1 VVALTDRERGQLL
14 LAGAFILAIAL
25 IGLTI
30 VMNASAQTTT
40 MASKE
45 NAVARGGDALSV
57 RGTVRA
63 DLARMV
69 HKANTGVV
77 DFDDRRDRVRQE
89 FGVYA
94 GHVEHYYARNGRS
107 VGLTTDPVSTPFQR
121 GTRIRQKT
129 SATMD
134 DPADPGDGDFD
145 IASDTY
151 LRNATFVFT
160 SVTGGASDRFTL
172 ALDEN
177 PADSS
182 AWSMDIWTQGGA
194 VHVET
199 VDPTGEIREC
209 TVPESTVTGSSELTV
224 DIDEARVGGSYCE
237 ALENFGTGIGPYDIL
252 FRGGD
257 TVNGRYW
264 LTVALPEDSLRLSIL
279 TSAAPQTEKEE
290 VIYRF
295 SPRFTYYTG
304 TVSYETD
311 LRIAPGE
318 LP

>member
-1 VVALTDRERGQLL
+1 MGALTGRERGQLL

-40 MASKE
+40 IASEE
-45 NAVARGGDALSV
+45 NAMARGGDALSV

-63 DLARMV
+63 DLSRMV
-69 HKANTGVV
+69 REANGGDTLTYAQ
-77 DFDDRRDRVRQE
+77 RRQRVREE
-89 FGVYA
+89 FEFYTDR
-94 GHVEHYYARNGRS
+94 VEHYYARNGRTI
-107 VGLTTDPVSTPFQR
+107 GLTTAPVSTPFQQ
-121 GTRIRQKT
+121 GTRIRQ
-129 SATMD
+129 ATTGQMD
-134 DPADPGDGDFD
+134 NPVTAGDGDFD

-172 ALDEN
+172 VLDEN
-177 PADSS
+177 LAGPSV
-182 AWSMDIWTQGGA
+182 WSMDIWTQGGE
-194 VHVET
+194 VHIET
-199 VDPTGEIREC
+199 TDPGGALREC
-209 TVPESTVTGSSELTV
+209 TVPESTVAGSSELTV
-224 DIDEARVGGSYCE
+224 DIGEARVGGTYCQ
-237 ALENFGTGIGPYDIL
+237 ALENFGTAIGPYDIR
-252 FRGGD
+252 FMGGD

-264 LTVALPEDSLRLSIL
+264 LTVAKDSSDLSIQ
-279 TSAAPQTEKEE
+279 TGAAPQTEKEE